1 MDNKLLDEP
10 ARLAALRRYDLLDTL
25 PEPSFDRITNL
36 VQSVL
41 QVPISA
47 VSLVDTDRQ
56 WFKAQRGL
64 YTRQTSRDVSFCAH
78 AIGARDVMVVADA
91 LEDDR
96 FAANPLVTGPP
107 HIRSYLGAPLSTP
120 DGYNLG
126 TLCAIDTV
134 PRAFDARHQDVLE
147 NLAAL
152 VVEAFELR
160 MIAQRDHL
168 TGALTRRGFFAEA
181 DRVLQSGQGALL
193 LLDIDHFKA
202 INDTFGHPTGDVV
215 LQSVAETCRS
225 VLGGRGVVGR
235 IGGEEF
241 GVVLN
246 QGDFAMR
253 VAEELRAALE
263 TLVIPHTC
271 PLQVTASFGVAL
283 ASPDVGSGEAWLAQA
298 DIGLY
303 AAKRTGRNRCV
314 LNHSA

>member
-1 MDNKLLDEP
+1 MDDKLADEP

-25 PEPSFDRITNL
+25 PEPAFDRITNI
-36 VQSVL
+36 VQSAL

-56 WFKAQRGL
+56 WFKAQQGL
-64 YTRQTSRDVSFCAH
+64 DTHQTARDVSFCAH
-78 AIGARDVMVVADA
+78 AIGARDVMMVPDA
-91 LEDDR
+91 LQDDR
-96 FAANPLVTGPP
+96 FAGNPLVTGPP

-120 DGYNLG
+120 DGYNIG

-134 PRAFDARHQDVLE
+134 PRAFDERHQDVLE

-152 VVEAFELR
+152 VVEEFELR

-168 TGALTRRGFFAEA
+168 TRVLTRRGFLAEA
-181 DRVLQSGQGALL
+181 DRVLQAGGGALL

-202 INDTFGHPTGDVV
+202 INDTFGHPAGDLV
-215 LQSVAETCRS
+215 LRAVAEQCRA
-225 VLGGRGVVGR
+225 VLSGRGLVGR

-246 QGDFAMR
+246 QGDCAMR
-253 VAEELRAALE
+253 VAEELRAAIAA
-263 TLVIPHTC
+263 LVIPHEP
-271 PLQVTASFGVAL
+271 PLSVTASFGVAMATADL
-283 ASPDVGSGEAWLAQA
+283 SSGEAWLAKA
-298 DIGLY
+298 DIALY

-314 LNHSA
+314 LNHSV